1 MKKVLFL
8 LFCVLNL
15 PISAQYFVLSEKGL
29 ISKEN
34 SDAKFIIIEKPG
46 LTQAE
51 LFNQIKNWATQF
63 YVSPKDVISESGN
76 EMITLNGVSD
86 KDVWCKKG
94 FGSVSFT
101 TNYTI
106 VFQFKD
112 GKIRVNIPTINS
124 MKGESRTLGGDLSGF
139 YQLTYTKEDIVDGRR
154 EQIIIFNKKKI
165 KNEAKESI
173 ENLFNAIVKDAV
185 EYKLSQKEEW

>member
-1 MKKVLFL
+1 MKKVLF
-8 LFCVLNL
+8 FIICIFNL
-15 PISAQYFVLSEKGL
+15 PIYAQYFTLGENGL
-29 ISKEN
+29 IVKDN
-34 SDAKFIIIEKPG
+34 PDAKFIIVEKPG
-46 LTQAE
+46 NTQIE

-76 EMITLNGVSD
+76 EMITLNGISD

-112 GKIRVNIPTINS
+112 GKIRVNIPIINS
-124 MKGESRTLGGDLSGF
+124 MKGESRTLGGDLSGL
-139 YQLTYTKEDIVDGRR
+139 YQLTYTKENIVDGRR
-154 EQIIIFNKKKI
+154 EQIVIFNKKKT

-185 EYKLSQKEEW
+185 EYKLPQNEEW